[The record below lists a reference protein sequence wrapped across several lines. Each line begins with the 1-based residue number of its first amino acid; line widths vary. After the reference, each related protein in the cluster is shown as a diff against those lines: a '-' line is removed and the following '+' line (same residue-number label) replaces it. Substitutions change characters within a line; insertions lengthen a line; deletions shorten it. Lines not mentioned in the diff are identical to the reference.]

1 MGKTQNN
8 LDLPVYLF
16 HQGNNSKAYEI
27 MGSHKVPGT
36 DQVVFRVWAPHA
48 TAVSVVG
55 DFNDWDPYNLR
66 MEKISDGIWEA
77 TAPDGAIEEYSAY
90 KYAIEARD
98 GRTIMKADPYGYHME
113 TRPGTA
119 SKFYDIDDCYTW
131 NDDEWLEHRAST
143 RIYDMPVNIYE
154 VHAGSWKVYED
165 GNLYSYRALADELVP
180 YVADMGYTHIEFM
193 PLSEYPFDGS
203 WGYQVCG
210 YYAATSRYGTPA
222 DLMYLIDKCHQN
234 GIGVIL
240 DWVPAHFPKD
250 AYGLFE
256 FDGEPCYEYP
266 DPRKGEHKTWGTKVF
281 DFGKTEVQS
290 FLVSNAHFWFDKYH
304 IDGIRVDAV
313 ASMLY
318 LNYDRKDGEWIPNA
332 NGGVENLEAVAFLQ
346 KLNESIFRE
355 RGDVMM
361 IAEESTAWPNVSKP
375 TSIGGLGFNFKWNMG
390 WMNDV
395 IRYFNLDGLSRKYNH
410 DCLTFSFFYA
420 FSENFVLPI
429 SHRATRPTPSST
441 PRSSPV
447 SAPCWPTCTPTPARN
462 SSSWAASSASSASG
476 TTRASSTGT
485 CSTTTC
491 TASCRRTRG
500 PSTPSIRKH
509 RPCGRSTTAGKASSG
524 SSPTTTPTRCW
535 PTSGK
540 TRTAMY
546 CTVF

>member
-1 MGKTQNN
+1 
-8 LDLPVYLF
+8 
-16 HQGNNSKAYEI
+16 
-27 MGSHKVPGT
+27 
-36 DQVVFRVWAPHA
+36 
-48 TAVSVVG
+48 
-55 DFNDWDPYNLR
+55 
-66 MEKISDGIWEA
+66 
-77 TAPDGAIEEYSAY
+77 
-90 KYAIEARD
+90 
-98 GRTIMKADPYGYHME
+98 
-113 TRPGTA
+113 
-119 SKFYDIDDCYTW
+119 DIDNCYTW
-131 NDDEWLEHRAST
+131 NDDEWLAHRAST

-154 VHAGSWKVYED
+154 VHAGSWKVYDD

-222 DLMYLIDKCHQN
+222 DLMYLVDKCHQN

-429 SHRATRPTPSST
+429 SHDEVVHGKGSLINKHPGDPSDPEQYAEKFAGVRSMLAYMYSHPGKKLLFMGSEFGQFSEWNYKSQLDWNLLEYDMHRKLQAYTRALNTFYKE
-441 PRSSPV
+441 
-447 SAPCWPTCTPTPARN
+447 TPALWEIDYSWEGFEWIIPDDNAN
-462 SSSWAASSASSASG
+462 SVLAYKRKDQNDDVLYCLLNFTKVNREGYKMGCDDGVYEVVFDTDAPEFGGSG
-476 TTRASSTGT
+476 WSTGGKVESLDEPMHSQKA
-485 CSTTTC
+485 CIALNIAGNS
-491 TASCRRTRG
+491 ALFLKKVAEKDRT
-500 PSTPSIRKH
+500 PKWSPEH
-509 RPCGRSTTAGKASSG
+509 SG
-524 SSPTTTPTRCW
+524 SFAYP
-535 PTSGK
+535 
-540 TRTAMY
+540 RT
-546 CTVF
+546 

>member
-410 DCLTFSFFYA
+410 DCLTSTA
-420 FSENFVLPI
+420 KAPS
-429 SHRATRPTPSST
+429 STSTRATRPTPSST

-485 CSTTTC
+485 CSSMTC

-540 TRTAMY
+540 TRTTMY